1 MQINTQNVIFQYSK
15 HTVLIAIATLTLMS
29 CSVFHEPTSITYQEP
44 GIVLAKLVKKQSDIR
59 PNDLTPFFKTNKQM
73 RVNDKLLTEHI
84 DMVNEILRE
93 YAEHEDVLIAVKAI
107 RAQEKYKEEI
117 LLASAFIL
125 FPIGKFTLIGQHA
138 PELFN
143 RQTIRDAALLAQIK
157 PTVIFG
163 AITDNMVEHR
173 ITPLIHSASV
183 TLYQQSG
190 HAENTM
196 WFKQSA
202 SEQWQQAF
210 SLQWEPVN
218 QALSG
223 SIVWLD
229 ANTEYDL
236 KINITENGKT
246 TTKQYQFSTR
256 PNSPPI
262 DPEKVYYLADLYKGG
277 SLDLAAT
284 GINGK
289 QNGWAKIIGDGVVIN
304 ADDEAISALFLGN
317 MRYVMLE
324 NINIKGGKRY
334 GIHADKAHHIWI
346 KRCDISEFGRKAAE
360 RRRGI
365 PYANA
370 KDKKPINYDA
380 GIYLKRTGTVVVEE
394 CEIHS
399 PNVHANHWGYGHP
412 RGATAMFINA
422 NSDIPEF
429 SGQYIIRNN
438 RFYGNAQKRFND
450 VIEGYGNRRSVGAFV
465 RDSAIYNNYLA
476 FANDDIIEM
485 DGGQSNVLFYNNEV
499 TQGYCGVSVAPN
511 MKGPS
516 YIFNNHIHS
525 LGDERGKMWAAI
537 KMGGLFSSPAGIT
550 HVFHNVIDVSANGI
564 ASARVDGDKTFWTH
578 SQNNIILSSSYSN
591 NSLGY
596 GIFDTNQYANS
607 QFINDFIFNKK
618 VSRTMVNA
626 DVLIVY
632 PHPLSY
638 ELNTDIQRP
647 SIGSAILNVEESFY
661 IPNFSFPN
669 RHTFGANL
677 SSATQNKQ

>member
-1 MQINTQNVIFQYSK
+1 MRKNTHSLVLQYLN
-15 HTVLIAIATLTLMS
+15 HRVLLVIATLTLMS
-29 CSVFHEPTSITYQEP
+29 CSVFHEPTNITYQEP
-44 GIVLAKLVKKQSDIR
+44 GIVLAELVKKQKGIT
-59 PNDLTPFFKTNKQM
+59 PNDLSPFLKANKQM
-73 RVNDKLLTEHI
+73 RVNDAFLTEHI
-84 DMVNEILRE
+84 DLINDILRD
-93 YAEHEDVLIAVKAI
+93 YAKHENLRSAIKAI
-107 RAQEKYKEEI
+107 RSQEQYKDEVI
-117 LLASAFIL
+117 LASAFVL
-125 FPIGKFTLIGQHA
+125 FPISKFTLLNKHS
-138 PELFN
+138 PELFTK
-143 RQTIRDAALLAQIK
+143 QVIKSAALLAQIK

-163 AITDNMVEHR
+163 AITSSMEEHK

-183 TLYQQSG
+183 TLYGQSE
-190 HAENTM
+190 HTKNTM
-196 WFKQSA
+196 WFKKSA
-202 SEQWQQAF
+202 SEKWQQAF
-210 SLQWEPVN
+210 SLQWEPVD

-262 DPEKVYYLADLYKGG
+262 DPDKVYYLADLYKGG

-284 GINGK
+284 GINGT

-304 ADDEAISALFLGN
+304 ADDKAISALFLGN
-317 MRYVMLE
+317 MHYVMLE

-346 KRCDISEFGRKAAE
+346 KNCDISEFGREAAE
-360 RRRGI
+360 RRQGI
-365 PYANA
+365 PYANSN
-370 KDKKPINYDA
+370 DEQPINYDA

-394 CEIHS
+394 CEIYS
-399 PNVHANHWGYGHP
+399 PNVHANHLGFGHP

-422 NSDIPEF
+422 HSEIPEF

-438 RFYGNAQKRFND
+438 RFYGSAENRFND
-450 VIEGYGNRRSVGAFV
+450 VIEGYGNRRSTGAFV
-465 RDSAIYNNYLA
+465 RDSAIYDNYLA

-516 YIFNNHIHS
+516 YIFNNHIHN

-564 ASARVDGDKTFWTH
+564 ASAGFGGDKTFWTH
-578 SQNNIILSSSYSN
+578 SQNNIIFSSSYSK

-596 GIFDTNQYANS
+596 GILDTNKYKKS
-607 QFINDFIFNKK
+607 QFVNDLIFNKK
-618 VSRTMVNA
+618 VKRAMVSA
-626 DVLIVY
+626 DVSNVH
-632 PHPLSY
+632 PHRFSY
-638 ELNTDIQRP
+638 ENDKDIQRP
-647 SIGSAILNVEESFY
+647 TESSAILSIGKPFY
-661 IPNFSFPN
+661 IPNFSSPKSQT
-669 RHTFGANL
+669 HGVNL
-677 SSATQNKQ
+677 PQ